1 MEQIKAHGGKLV
13 SRVRDSAPDAL
24 TEIEITVGAM
34 SDVENIADGIFSPL
48 EGFLGEADLAAV
60 MEKGRLAGDTA
71 WTIPI
76 LLDVTDDVAK
86 TAKDAGQVL
95 LCETGG
101 QGRAVMNVE
110 ESYTYERRKLSQA
123 IYGTDDEKH
132 PGVAK
137 TASMGER
144 LLGGKVELVSRPADG
159 ALRRRRMTPVQ
170 TRDAFKEAGWHKI
183 VAFQTRNAPH
193 VAHEMLQKAALA
205 TRDGVFV
212 NPLVGKKK
220 SGDFGD
226 DVILECYEE
235 MIRAYYPKDR
245 CLLGTLHTEMR
256 YAGPK
261 EAIHHAIMRQNYGCT
276 HIIIGRD
283 HAGVGKYYDPFA
295 AHKIFGDYT
304 DLEIEPV
311 FYPAMFYCKA
321 CASFSTAKGCPH
333 DNESRLS
340 VSGTALREMFQE
352 KKTPS
357 EYIMRPEV
365 AKIIQS
371 HASPFVE

>member
-1 MEQIKAHGGKLV
+1 MQIKPHGGKLV
-13 SRVRDSAPDAL
+13 SRITDTAPKDL
-24 TEIEITVGAM
+24 QEIKVSVGAM
-34 SDVENIADGIFSPL
+34 NDVENIADGIYSPL
-48 EGFLGEADLAAV
+48 EGFVGQQDLESI
-60 MEKGRLAGDTA
+60 MKNGRLTDGTA

-76 LLDVTDDVAK
+76 LLDVPEQTGS
-86 TAKDAGQVL
+86 TAKDAGSVL
-95 LCETGG
+95 LCEDGG
-101 QGRAVMNVE
+101 QGRAIMHVT
-110 ESYTYERRKLSQA
+110 ESYALDAKVLSESV
-123 IYGTDDEKH
+123 YGTSDPNH

-137 TASMGER
+137 TASMNTT
-144 LLGGKVELVSRPADG
+144 LLGGNIELVSRPSDG
-159 ALRRRRMTPVQ
+159 PLRRRRMTPIQ
-170 TRDAFKEAGWHKI
+170 TRQAFEAAGWKQI
-183 VAFQTRNAPH
+183 VAFQTRNPPH

-220 SGDFGD
+220 SGDFSD

-235 MIRAYYPKDR
+235 MIHTYYPKDR
-245 CLLGTLHTEMR
+245 CILGTLHTEMR

-295 AHKIFGDYT
+295 AHHIFADYE

-311 FYPAMFYCKA
+311 FYPAMFYCKE
-321 CASFSTAKGCPH
+321 CMSFSTAKGCPH
-333 DNESRLS
+333 DAQSRLN
-340 VSGTALREMFQE
+340 VSGTALREMFQA

-357 EYIMRPEV
+357 EYTMRPEIIK
-365 AKIIQS
+365 KIQGHS
-371 HASPFVE
+371 SPFVE